1 MCFRPDAVPQ
11 INIDEKADDWDWKP
25 YFPAGDKIDLILCVN
40 SAAAELTCRRY
51 PRRTSMTS
59 FTLRRTIGLNLIL
72 ETILVNM
79 YSPTRP
85 NARSVSF
92 IRKTDESLLKWYAEL
107 PDAIKLERGKL
118 PEFCPPTNIS
128 VLK

>member
-1 MCFRPDAVPQ
+1 MGREPTMCCRPDAVPE

-25 YFPAGDKIDLILCVN
+25 YFPAGDKIDLIL
-40 SAAAELTCRRY
+40 RY

-107 PDAIKLERGKL
+107 PAAIKLERGKM

>member
-1 MCFRPDAVPQ
+1 
-11 INIDEKADDWDWKP
+11 
-25 YFPAGDKIDLILCVN
+25 
-40 SAAAELTCRRY
+40 
-51 PRRTSMTS
+51 MTS
-59 FTLRRTIGLNLIL
+59 FALRRTISLNVIL
-72 ETILVNM
+72 ENILVNM

-92 IRKTDESLLKWYAEL
+92 IRKTEDALQKWYDDLPAE
-107 PDAIKLERGKL
+107 IKLERGKL